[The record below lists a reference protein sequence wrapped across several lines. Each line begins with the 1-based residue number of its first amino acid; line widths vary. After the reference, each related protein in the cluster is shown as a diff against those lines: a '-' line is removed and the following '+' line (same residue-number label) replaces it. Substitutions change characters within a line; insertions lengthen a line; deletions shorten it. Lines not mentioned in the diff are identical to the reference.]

1 MPEWLRAIGRDLAFA
16 LRQFRRAPGFAVG
29 VVLSLGF
36 GIGASATVYS
46 WMQGVILRPLPEV
59 RDPGR
64 VVSVRPLLSNGFGI
78 SLDEYTEW
86 RDQSRTLAG
95 LAASS
100 LGLFAIEP
108 GESSTGE
115 SQPLYGV
122 YASAN
127 YFEVLGVVLER
138 GRGFVPSDDQPGA
151 PPVAV
156 LSHAAWRRYFDAD
169 PGIIGRT
176 MRVNRQPVRII
187 GIAPARFGGTLSIA
201 RFDLWVPLHTRPS
214 LIPSEA
220 AAWRRRDYRW
230 LDGVGRLA
238 PGASVELAH
247 AEFQGIAARQAERFS
262 ENQGRGARVIPLDI
276 GTAQRLEPLIRT
288 MIAVTL
294 LVVLLIC
301 SNVANIL
308 LTRASARERELAV
321 RLSLGAARRRLVVQL
336 MTESGLLAL
345 FGGILA
351 IGLAALGQQFLG
363 FLIPPSSVG
372 LGMYSQLDLRFL
384 GFVFAVTAGSVLAF
398 GLAPALLAS
407 RVAPAEAIKSG
418 GGGSGRRGGRLRA
431 VLVITQFA
439 LALAILVATALFL
452 RRDRAVNAMD
462 LGFRGGDQVLLVQT
476 DMALGGYADSAQ
488 WRQSL
493 ERAAEEI
500 ATEPGVERVAL
511 ASFVPLSL
519 TGYSR
524 TRVLV
529 PTYQPEPGSVE
540 RVLAN
545 GVSNGY
551 FDLMGIPILEGRAFN
566 PGDTEAEPLVVVVNQ
581 AFAERYFA
589 GQPVLGRTFTL
600 GSNEVVVVGLTRNG
614 RYDYRDIDNA
624 AMPLVYYAW
633 HQSPSDFVTVQVR
646 TRRDPLSL
654 AGRVRSII
662 REVDPNIV
670 LLPPSTLKEATGVP
684 FAISRSALEVL
695 SVLGL
700 AALLLASMGLFSVMS
715 YAVSLR
721 TREMGIRAALG
732 ASRSLIVA
740 LVLRGALRLVVAG
753 TVAGVAAAM
762 LMVMVLRSRVPL
774 LPTARAVE
782 FAVPA
787 LLLAVSAVIAGL
799 IPAGRAARVDPA
811 RTLRTD

>member
-1 MPEWLRAIGRDLAFA
+1 MTEWLTAIGRDVAFA
-16 LRQFRRAPGFAVG
+16 LRQFRRAPGFAIG

-59 RDPGR
+59 RDAGR
-64 VVSVRPLLSNGFGI
+64 LVSVRPELSNGFGI

-95 LAASS
+95 LAAASF
-100 LGLFAIEP
+100 GLFAIEP

-127 YFEVLGVVLER
+127 YFDLLGVVLEQ
-138 GRGFVPSDDQPGA
+138 GRGFSPSDDQPGA
-151 PPVAV
+151 PLVAV

-176 MRVNRQPVRII
+176 LRVNRQPVRII
-187 GIAPARFGGTLSIA
+187 GIAPKRFGGTLSIA
-201 RFDLWVPLHTRPS
+201 QFDLWVPLHSRPS

-230 LDGVGRLA
+230 LDAVGRLA
-238 PGASVELAH
+238 PAVPIELAH
-247 AEFQGIAARQAERFS
+247 AELQAIAARQAERFP

-288 MIAVTL
+288 MVAVTL

-336 MTESGLLAL
+336 MTESSLLAL

-351 IGLAALGQQFLG
+351 IALAAFGHRFLG
-363 FLIPPSSVG
+363 FLIPPTSVG
-372 LGMYSQLDLRFL
+372 LGVYSQLDFRFL

-407 RVAPAEAIKSG
+407 RVAPAETIKSG
-418 GGGSGRRGGRLRA
+418 GGGSSRRGGRLRSA
-431 VLVITQFA
+431 LVVTQFA
-439 LALAILVATALFL
+439 LALSIMVATALFL
-452 RRDRAVNAMD
+452 RRDRAVKAMD
-462 LGFRGGDQVLLVQT
+462 LGFRGGDQVLLAQT
-476 DMALGGYADSAQ
+476 DMSLGGYADSAS
-488 WRQSL
+488 WRQAV

-524 TRVLV
+524 TSVIV
-529 PTYQPEPGSVE
+529 PSYQPEPGSVD
-540 RVLAN
+540 RVLSN
-545 GVSNGY
+545 GVSDGY
-551 FDLMGIPILEGRAFN
+551 FGLMGIPILEGRAFDA
-566 PGDTEAEPLVVVVNQ
+566 GDTPEQPLVVVVNQ

-589 GQPVLGRTFTL
+589 GQPVLGKTFTL
-600 GSNEVVVVGLTRNG
+600 GAAEVRVVGLTRNG

-624 AMPLVYYAW
+624 GMPLVYYAW
-633 HQSPSDFVTVQVR
+633 HQSPSDFVTFHVR
-646 TRRDPLSL
+646 TGRDPWSL
-654 AGRVRSII
+654 TGRVRSII
-662 REVDPNIV
+662 REVDPDIV
-670 LLPPSTLKEATGVP
+670 LLPPTTLREATGVP
-684 FAISRSALEVL
+684 FAISGSALQVL

-732 ASRSLIVA
+732 ATGSLIVA
-740 LVLRGALRLVVAG
+740 LILRGALRLVVAG

-762 LMVMVLRSRVPL
+762 LMVMALRSRVPL
-774 LPTARAVE
+774 LPAARAAE

-799 IPAGRAARVDPA
+799 IPARRAARVDPA